1 MNLLVLLL
9 LINKNKKNNNDIK
22 ILGEKIFLVSEK
34 SREATDIGTMNNFTL
49 IGLSKDSINPV
60 LFQ

>member
-34 SREATDIGTMNNFTL
+34 SQATDIGTMNNFTL